1 MEQRKKVLITNLYF
15 QKFTGSEL
23 HVLEFAHL
31 FKEKGYDVV
40 IAVYKKSYPLL
51 QELEEGITVIECQKE
66 ALKEIEFEIVFIQH
80 FPVFDYLVSRYGC
93 DQCHGESSGLY
104 AGSGIHSV
112 CQS

>member
-40 IAVYKKSYPLL
+40 IAVYKKSY
-51 QELEEGITVIECQKE
+51 
-66 ALKEIEFEIVFIQH
+66 H
-80 FPVFDYLVSRYGC
+80 FCRSWKR
-93 DQCHGESSGLY
+93 
-104 AGSGIHSV
+104 GS
-112 CQS
+112 Q

>member
-40 IAVYKKSYPLL
+40 IAVYKKLSL
-51 QELEEGITVIECQKE
+51 
-66 ALKEIEFEIVFIQH
+66 
-80 FPVFDYLVSRYGC
+80 
-93 DQCHGESSGLY
+93 
-104 AGSGIHSV
+104 IHISEPTRPY
-112 CQS
+112 

>member
-51 QELEEGITVIECQKE
+51 QELDEGITVIECI
-66 ALKEIEFEIVFIQH
+66 LILSITSI
-80 FPVFDYLVSRYGC
+80 SRR
-93 DQCHGESSGLY
+93 L
-104 AGSGIHSV
+104 IIL
-112 CQS
+112 

>member
-51 QELEEGITVIECQKE
+51 QELE
-66 ALKEIEFEIVFIQH
+66 
-80 FPVFDYLVSRYGC
+80 
-93 DQCHGESSGLY
+93 
-104 AGSGIHSV
+104 
-112 CQS
+112 